1 MISGVKDKS
10 GAEIALCAEVFLNED
25 KLKELNIQD
34 KEQKLKKDISKE
46 CEVLPI
52 YKRIR
57 KIVIRDKEFEK
68 TTTNK
73 IKR

>member
-1 MISGVKDKS
+1 M
-10 GAEIALCAEVFLNED
+10 FLNED

-52 YKRIR
+52 YKRIG

>member
-1 MISGVKDKS
+1 MSSYTKQPQQI
-10 GAEIALCAEVFLNED
+10 ED
-25 KLKELNIQD
+25 SIPQD
-34 KEQKLKKDISKE
+34 DADEKAIEELKKDISKE

-52 YKRIR
+52 YKRIG